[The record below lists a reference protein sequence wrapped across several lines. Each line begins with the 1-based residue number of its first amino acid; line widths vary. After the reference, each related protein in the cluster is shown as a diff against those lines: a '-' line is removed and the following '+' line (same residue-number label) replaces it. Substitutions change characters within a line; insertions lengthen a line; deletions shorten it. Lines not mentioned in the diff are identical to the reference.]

1 MGDERLGIGR
11 LCPNCGVRSD
21 TLGTV
26 CPACGAHYEGRGG
39 LLDRIPILG
48 SGTADTP
55 ATARLLLWAWIALI
69 IGAIVMLIE
78 HPVAGIL
85 ILAAAFA
92 LLVAAIG
99 AANALNDRGR

>member
-1 MGDERLGIGR
+1 MDEERLGIGR
-11 LCPNCGVRSD
+11 LCPHCGVRSD
-21 TLGTV
+21 TLGNI
-26 CPACGAHYEGRGG
+26 CPSCSAPYEGRGG
-39 LLDRIPILG
+39 LLDRLPIFG
-48 SGTADTP
+48 SRAPDTP
-55 ATARLLLWAWIALI
+55 MTARLLVWAWVVLI